1 MTESQEFVRIIFIQ
15 KTNVSSNG
23 EINYSFEKKYVDITL
38 DLSMV
43 TAYSHYVNLANGD
56 IDNNVTEVYL
66 QGLAQPIYIKMA
78 YYLFNDIIQAL

>member
-1 MTESQEFVRIIFIQ
+1 MTESQEFVNVIFIQ

-23 EINYSFEKKYVDITL
+23 EINYSFEKKYVDVTL
-38 DLSMV
+38 DLSLV
-43 TAYSHYVNLANGD
+43 AAYSHYVNRTNGD

-66 QGLAQPIYIKMA
+66 QGLSEPIYIKMA